1 MTAGQSSGRVSD
13 YRRGNAPARP
23 QADGR
28 ANFLT
33 VNRRCL
39 RFSRFIFLVFIC
51 KCCLFMPLIC
61 VIYILLLK
69 CDALSSDTA
78 FSFAVYYHYITLLFF
93 FVCYICWYNKLL
105 PPFYHY
111 ALWIIIFKR
120 VFFYAFYIV
129 FLHII
134 NFILYNAGFTHF
146 LGKKYCK
153 LIGTQIPPKLSTASQ
168 NDRYFC
174 PCNYHPQTPA
184 DCRFSAY
191 NSLKFRTKSVI

>member
-1 MTAGQSSGRVSD
+1 MQ
-13 YRRGNAPARP
+13 
-23 QADGR
+23 
-28 ANFLT
+28 
-33 VNRRCL
+33 
-39 RFSRFIFLVFIC
+39 
-51 KCCLFMPLIC
+51 LIC

-153 LIGTQIPPKLSTASQ
+153 LIGTQTPPEIVHSFTKWPL
-168 NDRYFC
+168 
-174 PCNYHPQTPA
+174 
-184 DCRFSAY
+184 FSAPVTIIRKR
-191 NSLKFRTKSVI
+191 LRIAVFLLITH